1 MKEFCK
7 LCTGPPWS
15 HPISSTVL
23 GGVVASGAT
32 TLNYYVGGANAGPVN
47 GVIVRMTG
55 ITPSEPT
62 GAGWDLAIG
71 V

>member
-1 MKEFCK
+1 M
-7 LCTGPPWS
+7 
-15 HPISSTVL
+15 

-71 V
+71 VWVTLIYAFNTWKGLTARAT